1 MTQKFKIGQKV
12 CVTNTA
18 LKGNT
23 GTVLEVRMLDGAAW
37 YQVGG
42 QVADNPDE
50 LWNADFGESELEAV
64 VPQ

>member
-1 MTQKFKIGQKV
+1 MTQKFKIGQKM
-12 CVTNTA
+12 CVTSTA

-50 LWNADFGESELEAV
+50 LWNADFGE
-64 VPQ
+64 